1 MKINPCFSWFHS
13 HPSLLIF
20 SNILICCTYHN
31 LQQLD
36 CWLRR
41 LMNKENYSI
50 YILVYTCNPID
61 VPNKEIC
68 QLKKFWIVIYIWYN
82 AYLGS
87 SMMIWPISGTSILL
101 YSAAEST
108 EFSRVFL
115 PLKSIDKLKWCLWNT
130 KEKPAWMLLIQ

>member
-68 QLKKFWIVIYIWYN
+68 QFKKVLNCTYDIMRILVHLWWFGLFPGQVCY
-82 AYLGS
+82 
-87 SMMIWPISGTSILL
+87 SIQQLNL
-101 YSAAEST
+101 QNSPSQINYP
-108 EFSRVFL
+108 F
-115 PLKSIDKLKWCLWNT
+115 SIDKFKRCLWNI
-130 KEKPAWMLLIQ
+130 KKKPAWMLFIQ